1 MVLNMLIKSR
11 PKLLSYNGIV
21 DELTCVNTEK
31 KKIVAKRKI
40 CRLLEVARAFVFR

>member
-1 MVLNMLIKSR
+1 MLIKSR

-31 KKIVAKRKI
+31 KKNSCKKKN
-40 CRLLEVARAFVFR
+40 LSSFRSSQSLRF